1 MEVDEKEELLRKMT
15 SKLAEIHAPP
25 AAEKVIQEQLKKMS
39 MLEPASPE
47 FSMTRTYLDWLVAIP
62 WGISTQDSLDVAS
75 ARQVLDCISIYVYI
89 YIYIYIFA
97 FVCFL
102 FSLGGVRGP
111 GR

>member
-89 YIYIYIFA
+89 YI
-97 FVCFL
+97 
-102 FSLGGVRGP
+102 
-111 GR
+111 